1 MADTSAW
8 IELLRSS
15 GSPAHLR
22 LQRALQG
29 GETCWVPEVVYREV
43 LQGARRVPHFIE
55 MQKLL
60 DAMPAYLSAD
70 PLALARS
77 AALLCARC
85 RWQGFKLRSPNDC
98 LVAACA
104 IEAKE
109 SLLARDRDFGQIAQI
124 EPKLKLIL

>member
-1 MADTSAW
+1 M
-8 IELLRSS
+8 
-15 GSPAHLR
+15 
-22 LQRALQG
+22 
-29 GETCWVPEVVYREV
+29 PEVVYREV

-104 IEAKE
+104 IEANE

-124 EPKLKLIL
+124 EPKLKLIP